1 MNAPRDNSV
10 TAGASPGSFV
20 RKLLIFVLLF
30 SITGSIA
37 ELLLIDHYEDR
48 LQLIP
53 LITYGVALLSLI
65 ATALLK
71 SRGVV
76 RFAQVIMIAMALT
89 GLLGIVLHIRANAE
103 FQREIDPD
111 LATTQL
117 VWKALRRT
125 APPALAPGIMVTLAL
140 VGWAYL
146 YDNPVV
152 QRRSSQ

>member
-1 MNAPRDNSV
+1 MASDSLPHPQTPRSV
-10 TAGASPGSFV
+10 V
-20 RKLLIFVLLF
+20 RGILLFVLLF

-65 ATALLK
+65 AAALMR
-71 SRGVV
+71 SRAAA
-76 RFAQVIMIAMALT
+76 RFAQVMMIAMALT
-89 GLLGIVLHIRANAE
+89 GLLGIILHFRANAE
-103 FQREIDPD
+103 FQMDIDPD
-111 LATTQL
+111 LTTSQL
-117 VWKALRRT
+117 IFKSLRAT

-146 YDNPVV
+146 YDNPAV
-152 QRRSSQ
+152 QRRSSK

>member
-1 MNAPRDNSV
+1 MSTDAIPQTKSPRSV
-10 TAGASPGSFV
+10 VQGI
-20 RKLLIFVLLF
+20 LLFVLLF

-65 ATALLK
+65 AAALLK
-71 SRGVV
+71 SRAAV
-76 RFAQVIMIAMALT
+76 RFSQVIMIAMALT
-89 GLLGIVLHIRANAE
+89 GLLGIVLHFRANAE
-103 FQREIDPD
+103 FQRDIDPD
-111 LATTQL
+111 LTTSQL
-117 VWKALRRT
+117 IFKALRAT

-146 YDNPVV
+146 YDSPAV